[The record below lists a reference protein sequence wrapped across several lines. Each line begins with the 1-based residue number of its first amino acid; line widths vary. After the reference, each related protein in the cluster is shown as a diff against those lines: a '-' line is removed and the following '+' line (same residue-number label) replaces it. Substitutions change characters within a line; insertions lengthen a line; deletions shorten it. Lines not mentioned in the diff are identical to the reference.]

1 MVAAAIGEKTLPRL
15 KSHLTYANAMATLAM
30 FIALGG
36 GAYAVTASKN
46 TVTSKSIRTGAVK
59 SEDVQDNGLK
69 GIDIDES
76 TLQGVQGPPGAP
88 GASGAPGAPGPPG
101 PTAAAVLDRA
111 DPVSSPD
118 FDSGPDNVT
127 VNAPSA
133 GKLLV
138 RLDATFNVTCT
149 GGGNATIGLYVDGAA
164 VPETGRALSGSPSE
178 AHASGIIPVA
188 AGTRVATF
196 GIDCVNGEP
205 SGGVSSIAYDAIFLA
220 G

>member
-1 MVAAAIGEKTLPRL
+1 MGRNRVATRDRGEELLRL
-15 KSHLTYANAMATLAM
+15 KTHLSYANAMATLAV

-36 GAYAVTASKN
+36 GAYAVTAGKN
-46 TVTSKSIRTGAVK
+46 TVTSKSIRNGAVK
-59 SEDVQDNGLK
+59 SEDVQDNGLT
-69 GIDIDES
+69 GIDINES
-76 TLQGVQGPPGAP
+76 TLQGIQGPP
-88 GASGAPGAPGPPG
+88 GAPGAPGPPG

-118 FDSGPDNVT
+118 SDSGPDNVT

-138 RLDATFNVTCT
+138 RLDGTFNITCT
-149 GGGNATIGLYVDGAA
+149 GGGNPTIGLYVDGAA
-164 VPETGRALSGSPSE
+164 VPDTGRALVGGSLSE
-178 AHASGIIPVA
+178 AHSSGIIPVA

-196 GIDCVNGEP
+196 GLDCVNGDP
-205 SGGVSSIAYDAIFLA
+205 SGGIPSIAYDAIFLA